1 MDHVM
6 DRVSAPEWLAACER
20 IAAAIRAMLAEHPT
34 TGSRD
39 VVVGRGE
46 GGDRTLV
53 IDAAAEALIFAEL
66 DLMHEA
72 GERFLA
78 ISEER
83 GEVRYGEDGPLRV
96 VIDPI
101 DGSLNAK
108 RLLAPHAVSIAVAD
122 GPTMADV
129 AFGFVCELVSGTVWH
144 AARGRGAWRDGVAL
158 AADGAE
164 VERRADG
171 SGRLELVSIESAHP
185 RLIARA
191 GPALAEVAHRVRTVG
206 SIAVA
211 LCELAEGSFDGMATL
226 WSCRAVDV
234 AAAQLIVR
242 EAGGLVEFLGTEVP
256 LGAALDLASRTPI
269 VAGWTATALAELR
282 TLPSSGE

>member
-1 MDHVM
+1 MVA
-6 DRVSAPEWLAACER
+6 RASAPEWLAACER
-20 IAAAIRAMLAEHPT
+20 IVGGIRAMLAEHPST
-34 TGSRD
+34 ESRA

-53 IDAAAEALIFAEL
+53 IDQAAEELIFAEL
-66 DLMHEA
+66 DRMHAA
-72 GERFLA
+72 GGRFLA

-83 GEVRYGEDGPLRV
+83 GEVSFGEGPVRV

-108 RLLAPHAVSIAVAD
+108 RGLAPHAVSVAVAD

-129 AFGFVCELVSGTVWH
+129 SFAFVCELASGVVWR
-144 AARGRGAWRDGVAL
+144 ASRGEGAWRDGVAL
-158 AADGAE
+158 RGGAA
-164 VERRADG
+164 VERRAR

-185 RLIARA
+185 HLVARA
-191 GPALAEVAHRVRTVG
+191 ATALADVAHRTRTVG

-211 LCELAEGSFDGMATL
+211 LCELADGSFDGMATL
-226 WSCRAVDV
+226 WACRAVDV

-242 EAGGLVEFLGTEVP
+242 EAGGLVEFIGAGEP
-256 LGAALDLASRTPI
+256 LGAALDLVSRTPV